1 MARKSREEAERTY
14 HALLQAAARLFRLQG
29 VGVTTLNEIAKEA
42 GVTRGA
48 LYWHFEGKDDVIRSL
63 WASYAAPKLSPL
75 EERLENLPSDDPV
88 AAFRQIQHDFLRM
101 VLEDE
106 QLGLAICIV
115 VLNVE
120 ATQQQTALQSY
131 LLEEK
136 VRLSGAFEKAFIRL
150 AETGATRPGQPPDRL
165 TRAFLAYMTGLL
177 DQHFSPIGNVDLA
190 KEGEAL
196 LEVFFEG
203 VFGDRALRQPDLLP
217 HQAREST

>member
-63 WASYAAPKLSPL
+63 WASYAAPKLVPL
-75 EERLENLPSDDPV
+75 EERLSSLPADDPEG
-88 AAFRQIQHDFLRM
+88 AFRRIQHDFLRM
-101 VLEDE
+101 VREDE
-106 QLGLAICIV
+106 QLGQAICIV

-120 ATQQQTALQSY
+120 ATQQQTDLQTY

-136 VRLSGAFEKAFIRL
+136 NRLSAAFKEAFTRL
-150 AETGATRPGQPPDRL
+150 ARAGATRPGRTPDRL

-177 DQHFSPIGNVDLA
+177 DQHFSPIGHVDLTQ
-190 KEGEAL
+190 EGEEL

-203 VFGDRALRQPDLLP
+203 VFGG
-217 HQAREST
+217 